1 MPAATNTAV
10 RTPRELQLHAA
21 VSRLSV
27 LPASAVLATVRT
39 QAAHAALGAGE
50 PVTLRERALHAA
62 LRWIAAAPDGSK
74 LAEIRAYAGG
84 ALLALDAPVKHLAY
98 WTEYTERRIAN
109 GTAAQVLR

>member
-1 MPAATNTAV
+1 MSAHV
-10 RTPRELQLHAA
+10 RTPREVQLHAVVA
-21 VSRLSV
+21 RMAV
-27 LPASAVLATVRT
+27 LPATAVLSAMRT

-62 LRWIAAAPDGSK
+62 LRWIAAAPDGTK

-84 ALLALDAPVKHLAY
+84 ALLALDAPVKRLEY

-109 GTAAQVLR
+109 GTAAMVLR